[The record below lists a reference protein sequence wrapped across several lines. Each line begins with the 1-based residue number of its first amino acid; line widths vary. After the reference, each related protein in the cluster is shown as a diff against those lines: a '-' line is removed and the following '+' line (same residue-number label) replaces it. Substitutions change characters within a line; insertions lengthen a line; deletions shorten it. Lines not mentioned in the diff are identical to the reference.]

1 MTLSY
6 LAQDC
11 LIKGSPVQI
20 GFAKIEFLQTKS
32 TMLLSQSTPYK
43 QCYSLLHVHAVFLR
57 YIQPLQLHLLIV
69 AYQVQLNLQALC
81 HIGFFLVRLIL
92 TSHLNHLKQEYV
104 CQSHTCEFNFSKVA
118 KSILSS
124 NLFQLI
130 LLNGFFIFI
139 FSFRKSPN

>member
-1 MTLSY
+1 MTLNY

-11 LIKGSPVQI
+11 LIKDSPVQI

-43 QCYSLLHVHAVFLR
+43 KCYSLLHVRAVFSL
-57 YIQPLQLHLLIV
+57 YIQPLQHHLLIV
-69 AYQVQLNLQALC
+69 VCQVQLNLQALC
-81 HIGFFLVRLIL
+81 HIRFFLVRLIL

-130 LLNGFFIFI
+130 LLNGFVIFI